1 MSSVTVYSKKGEKL
15 PTGMNLP
22 KEVFGVEV
30 TDHSALKYAY
40 TAYLSN
46 GRSSHAKALSRG
58 EVRGGGRKP
67 WKQKGTG
74 RARFGSIRVP
84 QWRGGG
90 IVHGPT
96 GLENHTKPM
105 NRTTRR
111 TALKQ
116 ALSMA
121 ATEKRIKVVEDLGNV
136 TGKTAELHKLL
147 QSIEATGRILLVVD
161 HITPEIERAARNL
174 PQVILSHASYLNTYN
189 LINADTI
196 VCTRAAVDIVTDWL
210 KEAK

>member
-15 PTGMNLP
+15 PATITLP
-22 KEVFGVEV
+22 KEVFAVDV
-30 TDHSALKYAY
+30 TDHNALKYAY

-74 RARFGSIRVP
+74 RARFGSSRVP

-96 GLENHTKPM
+96 GLENHIKPL

-116 ALSMA
+116 ALSLA
-121 ATEKRIKVVEDLGNV
+121 NAEKRIKILDDV
-136 TGKTAELHKLL
+136 TGLSGKTAELHTLL
-147 QSIEATGRILLVVD
+147 GKIEATGNILLVVE
-161 HITPEIERAARNL
+161 HITPEIERAARNM
-174 PQVILSHASYLNTYN
+174 PNVIVSHANYLNTYN
-189 LINADTI
+189 LINADVI
-196 VCTRAAVDIVTDWL
+196 VCSRAAIDTITDWL
-210 KEAK
+210 KETK